1 MEYEVTIAIPVY
13 NAQKYIRNTMDSA
26 LAQSFQSIEFLVLD
40 DCGEDGSMDIIREY
54 QQNHSRGKD
63 IRIVKQPQN
72 MGIGC
77 ARNCIIDET
86 RSRYLFFLDSDDMI
100 KPNTI
105 SLLYKNIIENRAQ
118 IVYGSYE
125 RIESNEEKITKTSFC
140 YPYIVFEK
148 EDEFASWVYHKYD
161 RLQATTWN
169 FLIDIDV
176 IRKNNLR
183 YNSINYW
190 EDFSFTMD
198 LPTYITRAVL
208 LPDITYTYNCHT
220 NSLSNHQFRKQIMK
234 NEIMDTIDAI
244 DDIKK
249 KSNRI
254 IGKPYFPYRM
264 FKVIMTDFYIVCA
277 ILKNKEKIIPSFTN
291 KEIRDVMSSP
301 LSIRDI
307 YNFKV
312 CRFKNL
318 ILYLLSVMHPS
329 VVVILIKWI
338 GYKYV

>member
-1 MEYEVTIAIPVY
+1 
-13 NAQKYIRNTMDSA
+13 
-26 LAQSFQSIEFLVLD
+26 
-40 DCGEDGSMDIIREY
+40 
-54 QQNHSRGKD
+54 
-63 IRIVKQPQN
+63 
-72 MGIGC
+72 
-77 ARNCIIDET
+77 
-86 RSRYLFFLDSDDMI
+86 
-100 KPNTI
+100 
-105 SLLYKNIIENRAQ
+105 
-118 IVYGSYE
+118 
-125 RIESNEEKITKTSFC
+125 
-140 YPYIVFEK
+140 
-148 EDEFASWVYHKYD
+148 
-161 RLQATTWN
+161 
-169 FLIDIDV
+169 
-176 IRKNNLR
+176 
-183 YNSINYW
+183 
-190 EDFSFTMD
+190 MD